1 MATLKS
7 RQLRRWGLS
16 AALVLGGAAVL
27 PGQSERAR
35 GVHSRALVFDG
46 HIHAAD
52 RVFYHGGDIGER
64 KADGQFDLSRA
75 KEGGLGA
82 FFFSFFVTEDYYPA
96 RLETKQALRMMETA
110 LAQIEKNRATVEL
123 ARTASDI
130 ERIRRAGK
138 MAAVL
143 DIEGSFDLD
152 GDLGVLRAM
161 HRLGLRSAQLSA
173 HNWTSNFAD
182 SCCSTPKWKG
192 LNEAG
197 RAWVREMN
205 RLGMVINVSHAS
217 DQALEQAI
225 EVSSDPVVA
234 THHGLRSVNDIP
246 RNMPEAL
253 MKKLAA
259 KGGLFGFQLGNEFHN
274 RKAFDWVTAHRG
286 KAFWDTSAILARG
299 PLPIAEIDKLVG
311 PQFPMQPAAIPM
323 DVRLDVDG
331 WIAVVEKAI
340 GVVGEDHVS
349 LGSDFDGGPPL
360 PRGMRDVRDLGLLT
374 DAMLRRGWPEERV
387 RKFLGGNLLRVFR
400 SVTEK

>member
-1 MATLKS
+1 MAVA
-7 RQLRRWGLS
+7 GL
-16 AALVLGGAAVL
+16 AGAAVL
-27 PGQSERAR
+27 FAQGGGPERAR
-35 GVHSRALVFDG
+35 ALHARSLVFDG
-46 HIHAAD
+46 HIHAVD

-64 KADGQFDLSRA
+64 KSDGQFDLSRA
-75 KEGGLGA
+75 KEGGVGA

-96 RLETKQALRMMETA
+96 RLETKQALRMLETS
-110 LAQIEKNRATVEL
+110 LAQIEKNRATVEI

-192 LNEAG
+192 LNERG
-197 RAWVREMN
+197 REWVREMN
-205 RLGMVINVSHAS
+205 RLGMVINISHAS
-217 DQALEQAI
+217 DEGMEQTI
-225 EVSSDPVVA
+225 ELSSDPVVA
-234 THHGLRSVNDIP
+234 THHGLRAVNDIP

-259 KGGLFGFQLGNEFHN
+259 KGGVFGFQLGNEFHN

-311 PQFPMQPAAIPM
+311 PQFPMKPAEIPA

-340 GVVGEDHVS
+340 GIVGEDHVS

-360 PRGMRDVRDLGLLT
+360 PRGMRDVRDLPLLT
-374 DAMLRRGWPEERV
+374 ESMMRRAWSEERV
-387 RKFLGGNLLRVFR
+387 RKFLGGNLFRVFR
-400 SVTEK
+400 AVTEKSARR

>member
-1 MATLKS
+1 MS
-7 RQLRRWGLS
+7 V
-16 AALVLGGAAVL
+16 AALLFAGTLAAQQRPAPL
-27 PGQSERAR
+27 I
-35 GVHSRALVFDG
+35 FDG

-82 FFFSFFVTEDYYPA
+82 FFFSMFVTEDYYPA
-96 RLETKQALRMMETA
+96 RLETKQALRMLEVA
-110 LAQIEKNRATVEL
+110 IRQIEKNHAAVEL
-123 ARTASDI
+123 ARNASDI
-130 ERIRRAGK
+130 DRIRRAGK

-152 GDLGVLRAM
+152 GDLEVLRAM

-182 SCCSTPKWKG
+182 SCCSTPKNGG
-192 LNEAG
+192 LNERG

-205 RLGMVINVSHAS
+205 RLGLVINVSHAS
-217 DQALEQAI
+217 DAAVEQAI
-225 EVSSDPVVA
+225 DVSTDPVVA

-253 MKKLAA
+253 MRKLAA
-259 KGGLFGFQLGNEFHN
+259 KGGVFGFQLGNEFHN

-311 PQFPMQPAAIPM
+311 PQFPMKPAEIPM
-323 DVRLDVDG
+323 DVRLDVEG

-340 GVVGEDHVS
+340 GIVGEDHVS

-360 PRGMRDVRDLGLLT
+360 PRGMRDVRDLGMLT
-374 DAMLRRGWPEERV
+374 QSMMRRGWSEERA
-387 RKFLGGNLLRVFR
+387 RKFLGGNLMRVFR
-400 SVTEK
+400 RVTEKSSRP

>member
-1 MATLKS
+1 MTGRVAL
-7 RQLRRWGLS
+7 
-16 AALVLGGAAVL
+16 AALAMAGGLWAQ
-27 PGQSERAR
+27 GGISERAR
-35 GVHSRALVFDG
+35 SVHSRALVFDG
-46 HIHAAD
+46 HIHAVD

-64 KADGQFDLSRA
+64 KSDGQFDLPRA

-96 RLETKQALRMMETA
+96 RLETKQALRMIE
-110 LAQIEKNRATVEL
+110 LSIAQIEKNRATVEI

-152 GDLGVLRAM
+152 GDLEVLRAM
-161 HRLGLRSAQLSA
+161 HRLGMRSVQLSA

-192 LNEAG
+192 LNERG
-197 RAWVREMN
+197 RAWIREMN

-217 DQALEQAI
+217 DEGVEQAI
-225 EVSSDPVVA
+225 DVSSDPVVA
-234 THHGLRSVNDIP
+234 THHGLRAVNDIP

-259 KGGLFGFQLGNEFHN
+259 KGGVFGFQLGNEFHN
-274 RKAFDWVTAHRG
+274 RKAFDWVTANRG

-299 PLPIAEIDKLVG
+299 PLPIAEIDKLVA
-311 PQFPMQPAAIPM
+311 PQFPMKPAEIPAE
-323 DVRLDVDG
+323 VRLDVDG

-340 GVVGEDHVS
+340 GIVGEDHVS

-360 PRGMRDVRDLGLLT
+360 PRGMRDVRDLGMLT
-374 DAMLRRGWPEERV
+374 DAMLRRGWSEERV

-400 SVTEK
+400 KVTEK